1 METLQ
6 KYSDEIAKK
15 FREIPQNYKLI
26 EEYGHIDQEVHDI
39 SDEFEMLKIKINR
52 LEERML
58 SARFGLQIIEADI
71 NDIKERESSHVPQ
84 GDPYLP

>member
-58 SARFGLQIIEADI
+58 SARFGLQIIEAGI
-71 NDIKERESSHVPQ
+71 NDIK
-84 GDPYLP
+84 